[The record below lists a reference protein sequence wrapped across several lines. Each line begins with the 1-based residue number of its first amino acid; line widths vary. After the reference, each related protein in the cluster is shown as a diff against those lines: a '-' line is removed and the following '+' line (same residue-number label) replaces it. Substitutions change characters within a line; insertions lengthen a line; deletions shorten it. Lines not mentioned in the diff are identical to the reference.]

1 LQQELENNL
10 KVGLVKNFDNIMVVF
25 KSVKYKNFLSSGN
38 IFTEIKLDQHPTTLI
53 VGSNGAGKS
62 TFLDAI
68 TFSLF
73 GKPFRNINKP
83 QLVNS
88 INEKDCVVEIEFKIG
103 KINYKVVRGIKP
115 NTFEIYVDGSLLNQD
130 AKAKDYQDYLEKV
143 ILKMNYKSFTQ
154 IVILGS
160 TNFTPFMQLSAAD
173 RRTVIEDL
181 LDIQIFSSMNVI
193 VKNKL
198 HTLKDEAAQLKIQI
212 DNTKDKID
220 LHKKHLDELKKNTKE
235 IVDAKKQE
243 VVENKASLS
252 SLETEATNKE
262 VEIDNLVNETTDE
275 DSTTKKFQKLN
286 NLEAKIEGNIQ
297 KLEKDIEF
305 YSVNSTCPTCDQA
318 INNKEEKVHTCNSK
332 ITELNEGLTKLKEES
347 DAVLQRINTIK
358 AVQKQLKS
366 LEQDLVR
373 INTSRSQIRKY
384 IAKLED
390 EIAEIESKP
399 AMSDEFKAQSKT
411 LLNALQ
417 SFNDKRKE
425 VSEQTQNYDI
435 VAQLLKDGGIK
446 SKIIKQ
452 YVPVIN
458 KLVNKYLAAM
468 DFFVNFNIDEEFKET
483 IKSRHRDDFSYE
495 NFSEGEKKR
504 IDLALLFT
512 WRSVAKLKNSVNTNL
527 LIFDEVFDGSLDI
540 NGTEEFMKLI
550 NMMNEGTNIFVIT
563 HKSDQMVDK
572 FKYTIR
578 FGKVKNFSQVVS

>member
-1 LQQELENNL
+1 MIFFS
-10 KVGLVKNFDNIMVVF
+10 KVR
-25 KSVKYKNFLSSGN
+25 YKNFLSTGN
-38 IFTEIKLDQHPTTLI
+38 IFTEINLGEHSTTLI
-53 VGSNGAGKS
+53 VGENGAGKS

-88 INEKDCVVEIEFKIG
+88 INEKDCIVEIEFTIG

-115 NTFEIYVDGSLLNQD
+115 NTFEIYVDGDLLNQD
-130 AKAKDYQDYLEKV
+130 AKSKDYQDYLEKV

-198 HTLKDEAAQLKIQI
+198 HTLKDEATQLKIQI

-243 VVENKASLS
+243 IEENRTSLHQLQVEGSQ
-252 SLETEATNKE
+252 KE
-262 VEIDNLVNETTDE
+262 KQIDDLVFQVSDE
-275 DSTTKKFQKLN
+275 EFTTKRFNKLN

-318 INNKEEKVHTCNSK
+318 INNKEEKVHTCNNK
-332 ITELNEGLTKLKEES
+332 ITELSKGLKKLKEEN

-358 AVQKQLKS
+358 ATQKELKTF
-366 LEQDLVR
+366 EQDLVR
-373 INTSRSQIRKY
+373 INTSRSQIGKY
-384 IAKLED
+384 IKKLAD
-390 EIAEIESKP
+390 EITEIENKP
-399 AMSDEFKAQSKT
+399 AMSDEFKAQSKE

-417 SFNDKRKE
+417 TFNEKRKT

-572 FKYTIR
+572 FKHTIR
-578 FGKVKNFSQVVS
+578 FGKVKNFSQMV

>member
-1 LQQELENNL
+1 LI
-10 KVGLVKNFDNIMVVF
+10 FF
-25 KSVKYKNFLSSGN
+25 KTVRYKNFLSTGN
-38 IFTEIKLDQHPTTLI
+38 LFTEIRLGEHLTTLI
-53 VGSNGAGKS
+53 VGENGAGKS

-68 TFSLF
+68 TFALF

-88 INEKDCVVEIEFKIG
+88 INEKDCTVEIEFDVGKTRYKI
-103 KINYKVVRGIKP
+103 VRGIRP
-115 NTFEIYVDGSLLNQD
+115 NTFEIYVDGDMLNQD
-130 AKAKDYQDYLEKV
+130 AKSKDYQEYLEKV

-160 TNFTPFMQLSAAD
+160 TNFTPFMQLSASD
-173 RRTVIEDL
+173 RRAVIEDL
-181 LDIQIFSSMNVI
+181 LDIQIFSSMNII

-198 HTLKDEAAQLKIQI
+198 HTLKDQASNLKILI
-212 DNTKDKID
+212 DATKGKIE
-220 LHKKHLDELKKNTKE
+220 LHKRHLDELKRNTKD
-235 IVDAKKQE
+235 IIDAKKQE
-243 VVENKASLS
+243 IIENTTTLSELEASAL
-252 SLETEATNKE
+252 AKE
-262 VEIDNLVNETTDE
+262 SEIDKFVAQTSDE
-275 DSTTKKFQKLN
+275 EFTAKRFQKIN
-286 NLEAKIEGNIQ
+286 NLEAKIENNIQ

-305 YSVNSTCPTCDQA
+305 YSKNSTCPTCDQA
-318 INNKEEKVHTCNSK
+318 INNKEEKVHTCNNK
-332 ITELNEGLTKLKEES
+332 ITELTDGLNKLKEES

-358 AVQKQLKS
+358 TIQKELKS
-366 LEQDLVR
+366 LEQDLVSV
-373 INTSRSQIRKY
+373 NTSRNQIRKY
-384 IAKLED
+384 IKKLEA
-390 EIAEIESKP
+390 EIGEIESKP
-399 AMSDEFKAQSKT
+399 AMSEEFKAQSKT
-411 LLNALQ
+411 LLTDLHIHNE
-417 SFNDKRKE
+417 KRKE

-452 YVPVIN
+452 YVPIIN

-483 IKSRHRDDFSYE
+483 IKSRHRDDFSYD

-550 NMMNEGTNIFVIT
+550 NIMNEGTNVFVIT
-563 HKSDQMVDK
+563 HKSDQMIDK
-572 FKYTIR
+572 FKHTIR
-578 FGKVKNFSQVVS
+578 FGKIKNFSQMVN

>member
-1 LQQELENNL
+1 VIFFS
-10 KVGLVKNFDNIMVVF
+10 KVR
-25 KSVKYKNFLSSGN
+25 YKNFLSTGN
-38 IFTEIKLDQHPTTLI
+38 VFTEIDLGVHPTTLI
-53 VGSNGAGKS
+53 VGENGAGKS

-68 TFSLF
+68 TFALF

-103 KINYKVVRGIKP
+103 KINYKVIRGIRP
-115 NTFEIYVDGSLLNQD
+115 NTFEIYVNGDLLNQD
-130 AKAKDYQDYLEKV
+130 AKSKDYQDYLEKV

-198 HTLKDEAAQLKIQI
+198 HGLKDEATQLKIQI
-212 DNTKDKID
+212 DNTKDKIE

-235 IVDAKKQE
+235 IVDAKKLE
-243 VVENKASLS
+243 AEENKTALTA
-252 SLETEATNKE
+252 LVEEATTIE
-262 VEIDNLVNETTDE
+262 SEIDQLVNDTNDE
-275 DSTTKKFQKLN
+275 EFTTKRFNKLN
-286 NLEAKIEGNIQ
+286 QLEAKIEGNIQ

-332 ITELNEGLTKLKEES
+332 ITELNEGLNKLKEES

-358 AVQKQLKS
+358 ATQKQLKT

-373 INTSRSQIRKY
+373 NNTSRSQMRKY
-384 IAKLED
+384 IKKLED

-399 AMSDEFKAQSKT
+399 AMSDEFKAQSKE

-417 SFNDKRKE
+417 AFNEKRKT

-572 FKYTIR
+572 FKHTIR
-578 FGKVKNFSQVVS
+578 FGKVKNFSQMVN

>member
-1 LQQELENNL
+1 M
-10 KVGLVKNFDNIMVVF
+10 ITF
-25 KSVKYKNFLSSGN
+25 KSVRYKNFLSTGN
-38 IFTEIKLDQHPTTLI
+38 VFTEIKLNENATTLI
-53 VGSNGAGKS
+53 VGENGAGKS

-88 INEKDCVVEIEFKIG
+88 INEKDCIVEVEFAIASKQYKI
-103 KINYKVVRGIKP
+103 IRGIKP
-115 NTFEIYVDGSLLNQD
+115 NVFEIYIDGELLNQD
-130 AKAKDYQDYLEKV
+130 AKSKDYQEQLEKL

-160 TNFTPFMQLSAAD
+160 TNFTPFMQLSASD
-173 RRTVIEDL
+173 RRAVIEDL

-212 DNTKDKID
+212 DNTRDKIE

-243 VVENKASLS
+243 VNENTASLS
-252 SLETEATNKE
+252 DLETEATTKE
-262 VEIDNLVNETTDE
+262 TEIDNLLLKVEDE
-275 DSTTKKFQKLN
+275 DTTTKKFNKLN
-286 NLEAKIEGNIQ
+286 QLEAKIEGNIQ

-347 DAVLQRINTIK
+347 DAVLRRINTIK
-358 AVQKQLKS
+358 STQQNLKV

-373 INTSRSQIRKY
+373 INTSRKQVRNY
-384 IAKLED
+384 IAKLEK
-390 EIAEIESKP
+390 EISEIESKP
-399 AMSDEFKAQSKT
+399 AMSDEFKAQSKE

-417 SFNDKRKE
+417 AFNEKRKE

-550 NMMNEGTNIFVIT
+550 NMMNDNTNIFVIT
-563 HKSDQMVDK
+563 HKSDQMIDK
-572 FKYTIR
+572 FKHTIR
-578 FGKVKNFSQVVS
+578 FGKVKNFSQVI

>member
-1 LQQELENNL
+1 MIFFS
-10 KVGLVKNFDNIMVVF
+10 KVR
-25 KSVKYKNFLSSGN
+25 YKNFLSTGN
-38 IFTEIKLDQHPTTLI
+38 VFTEIDLGEHPTTLI
-53 VGSNGAGKS
+53 VGENGAGKS

-68 TFSLF
+68 TFALF

-103 KINYKVVRGIKP
+103 KINYKVIRGIRP
-115 NTFEIYVDGSLLNQD
+115 NTFEIYVNGDLLNQD
-130 AKAKDYQDYLEKV
+130 AKSKDYQDYLEKI

-198 HTLKDEAAQLKIQI
+198 HGLKDEATQLKIQI
-212 DNTKDKID
+212 DNTKDKIE

-235 IVDAKKQE
+235 IVDAKKLE
-243 VVENKASLS
+243 AEENKTALTA
-252 SLETEATNKE
+252 LVEEATTIE
-262 VEIDNLVNETTDE
+262 SEIDQLVNDTNDE
-275 DSTTKKFQKLN
+275 EFTTKRFNKLN
-286 NLEAKIEGNIQ
+286 QLEAKIEGNIQ

-332 ITELNEGLTKLKEES
+332 ITELNEGLNKLKEES

-358 AVQKQLKS
+358 ATQKQLKS

-373 INTSRSQIRKY
+373 NNTSRSQMRKY
-384 IAKLED
+384 IKKLED

-399 AMSDEFKAQSKT
+399 AMSDEFKAQSKE

-417 SFNDKRKE
+417 AFNEKRKS

-550 NMMNEGTNIFVIT
+550 NMMNEGTNVFVIT

-572 FKYTIR
+572 FKHTIR
-578 FGKVKNFSQVVS
+578 FGKVKNFSQMVL

>member
-1 LQQELENNL
+1 VIFFS
-10 KVGLVKNFDNIMVVF
+10 KVR
-25 KSVKYKNFLSSGN
+25 YKNFLSTGN
-38 IFTEIKLDQHPTTLI
+38 IFTEIDLGEHATTLI
-53 VGSNGAGKS
+53 IGENGAGKS

-68 TFSLF
+68 TFALF

-103 KINYKVVRGIKP
+103 KTNYKVVRGIKP
-115 NTFEIYVDGSLLNQD
+115 NTFEIYVNGDLLNQD

-198 HTLKDEAAQLKIQI
+198 HGLKDEAAQLKIQI
-212 DNTKDKID
+212 DNTKDKIE

-235 IVDAKKQE
+235 IVDAKKKE
-243 VVENKASLS
+243 FEENSTTLKNLAVELTEKETQIETIVS
-252 SLETEATNKE
+252 SISDEET
-262 VEIDNLVNETTDE
+262 
-275 DSTTKKFQKLN
+275 STKKFNKLN
-286 NLEAKIEGNIQ
+286 QLEAKIEGNIQ

-332 ITELNEGLTKLKEES
+332 ISELTDGLTKLKEES

-358 AVQKQLKS
+358 ATQKELKA

-373 INTSRSQIRKY
+373 ITTHRKQVRSY
-384 IAKLED
+384 IAKLQE
-390 EIAEIESKP
+390 EIDVIESKP
-399 AMSDEFKAQSKT
+399 AMSDEFKAQSKQ

-417 SFNDKRKE
+417 AFNDKRKE

-572 FKYTIR
+572 FKHTIR
-578 FGKVKNFSQVVS
+578 FGKVKNFSQMV

>member
-1 LQQELENNL
+1 LITFTT
-10 KVGLVKNFDNIMVVF
+10 VR
-25 KSVKYKNFLSSGN
+25 YKNFLSTGN
-38 IFTEIKLDQHPTTLI
+38 FFTEIELDKNATTLI
-53 VGSNGAGKS
+53 VGENGAGKS

-68 TFSLF
+68 TFALF

-88 INEKDCVVEIEFKIG
+88 VNEKDCVVEIEFKAG
-103 KINYKVVRGIKP
+103 KSHHKVIRGIKP
-115 NTFEIYVDGSLLNQD
+115 NVFEIYTDGLLVNQD
-130 AKAKDYQDYLEKV
+130 AKAKDYQDYLEKI

-160 TNFTPFMQLSAAD
+160 TNFTPFMQLSAYD

-181 LDIQIFSSMNVI
+181 LDIQIFSAMNVV

-235 IVDAKKQE
+235 LLDAKKKE
-243 VVENKASLS
+243 FEENSQTLKDLAIELTEKETQIETIVLS
-252 SLETEATNKE
+252 IS
-262 VEIDNLVNETTDE
+262 DE
-275 DSTTKKFQKLN
+275 EFTTKRFQKLN

-297 KLEKDIEF
+297 KLENDIEF

-318 INNKEEKVHTCNSK
+318 INNKDEKVHTCTSK
-332 ITELNEGLTKLKEES
+332 ISELTEGLTKLKEES

-358 AVQKQLKS
+358 TTQKELKS

-373 INTSRSQIRKY
+373 ITTHRKQVRSY
-384 IAKLED
+384 IAKIQE
-390 EIAEIESKP
+390 EIDIIQSKP

-417 SFNDKRKE
+417 AFNDKRKE
-425 VSEQTQNYDI
+425 VSEQTQHYDI

-563 HKSDQMVDK
+563 HKTDQMVDK
-572 FKYTIR
+572 FKHTIR
-578 FGKVKNFSQVVS
+578 FAKVKNFSQVVN

>member
-1 LQQELENNL
+1 VIFFS
-10 KVGLVKNFDNIMVVF
+10 KVR
-25 KSVKYKNFLSSGN
+25 YKNFLSTGN
-38 IFTEIKLDQHPTTLI
+38 IFTEIDLGAHPTTLI
-53 VGSNGAGKS
+53 VGENGAGKS

-68 TFSLF
+68 TFALF

-212 DNTKDKID
+212 DNTKDKIE

-235 IVDAKKQE
+235 IIDAKKQE

-252 SLETEATNKE
+252 SLETEATTKE
-262 VEIDNLVNETTDE
+262 VEIDTIVNETADE
-275 DSTTKKFQKLN
+275 DNTTRKFNKLN
-286 NLEAKIEGNIQ
+286 QLEAKIEGNIQ

-318 INNKEEKVHTCNSK
+318 INNKDEKVHTCNSK
-332 ITELNEGLTKLKEES
+332 ITELTEGLTKLKEES

-384 IAKLED
+384 IAKLET

-417 SFNDKRKE
+417 AFNDKRKE

-572 FKYTIR
+572 FKHTIR
-578 FGKVKNFSQVVS
+578 FGKVKNFSQMV

>member
-1 LQQELENNL
+1 VILFK
-10 KVGLVKNFDNIMVVF
+10 KVR
-25 KSVKYKNFLSSGN
+25 YKNFLSTGN
-38 IFTEIKLDQHPTTLI
+38 IFTEIPLNENATTLI
-53 VGSNGAGKS
+53 VGENGAGKS

-88 INEKDCVVEIEFKIG
+88 VNEKECLVEVEFDIG
-103 KINYKVVRGIKP
+103 KKSYKVIRGIKP
-115 NTFEIYVDGSLLNQD
+115 NVFEIYCDGELLNQD
-130 AKAKDYQDYLEKV
+130 AKAKDYQDHLEKI

-181 LDIQIFSSMNVI
+181 LDIQIFSAMNVI
-193 VKNKL
+193 VKSKL
-198 HTLKDEAAQLKIQI
+198 HTLKDEASHLKIQI
-212 DNTKDKID
+212 DNTKDKIE

-243 VVENKASLS
+243 VTENAASLS
-252 SLETEATNKE
+252 ALEVEATDKE
-262 VEIDNLVNETTDE
+262 TQIESLLNEVSDD
-275 DSTTKKFQKLN
+275 DSTSKKFNKLN
-286 NLEAKIEGNIQ
+286 QLEAKIEGNIQ

-318 INNKEEKVHTCNSK
+318 INNKDEKVHTCNSK
-332 ITELNEGLTKLKEES
+332 ITELTEGLTKLKEES
-347 DAVLQRINTIK
+347 DAVLRRINTIK
-358 AVQKQLKS
+358 STQQNLKV

-373 INTSRSQIRKY
+373 INTSRKQVRNY
-384 IAKLED
+384 IAKLEK
-390 EIAEIESKP
+390 ESKP
-399 AMSDEFKAQSKT
+399 AMSDEFKAQSKE

-417 SFNDKRKE
+417 AFNEKRKN
-425 VSEQTQNYDI
+425 VSEQTQHYDI

-550 NMMNEGTNIFVIT
+550 NMFAENTNIFVIT
-563 HKSDQMVDK
+563 HKTDQMVDK
-572 FKYTIR
+572 FKHTIR
-578 FGKVKNFSQVVS
+578 FAKVKNFSQVI

>member
-1 LQQELENNL
+1 VIFFS
-10 KVGLVKNFDNIMVVF
+10 KVR
-25 KSVKYKNFLSSGN
+25 YKNFLSTGN
-38 IFTEIKLDQHPTTLI
+38 VFTEIDLGEHPTTLI
-53 VGSNGAGKS
+53 VGENGAGKS

-88 INEKDCVVEIEFKIG
+88 INEKECIVEIEFRIG

-115 NTFEIYVDGSLLNQD
+115 NVFEIYVNGDLLNQD

-212 DNTKDKID
+212 DNTKEKIE

-235 IVDAKKQE
+235 IVDAKKKE
-243 VVENKASLS
+243 FEENSQTLKDIAIELTEKENQIEAIVLS
-252 SLETEATNKE
+252 ISDEET
-262 VEIDNLVNETTDE
+262 
-275 DSTTKKFQKLN
+275 STKKFQKLN
-286 NLEAKIEGNIQ
+286 QLEAKIEGNIQ

-332 ITELNEGLTKLKEES
+332 ITELAEGLNKLKEES
-347 DAVLQRINTIK
+347 DAVLYRINTIK
-358 AVQKQLKS
+358 ATQKELKT

-373 INTSRSQIRKY
+373 ITTNRKQIRSY
-384 IAKLED
+384 IAKLQE
-390 EIAEIESKP
+390 EIDVIESKP
-399 AMSDEFKAQSKT
+399 AMSDEFKAQSKQ

-417 SFNDKRKE
+417 AFNDKRKE

-452 YVPVIN
+452 YVPIIN

-550 NMMNEGTNIFVIT
+550 NMMNEGTNVFVIT

-572 FKYTIR
+572 FKHTIR
-578 FGKVKNFSQVVS
+578 FGKVKNFSQMVN

>member
-1 LQQELENNL
+1 
-10 KVGLVKNFDNIMVVF
+10 VIVF
-25 KSVKYKNFLSSGN
+25 KRVRYKNFLSTGN
-38 IFTEIKLDQHPTTLI
+38 FFTEIPLNENATTLI
-53 VGSNGAGKS
+53 VGENGAGKS

-88 INEKDCVVEIEFKIG
+88 VNEKDCVVEVEFTIG
-103 KINYKVVRGIKP
+103 KKEYKVVRGIKP
-115 NTFEIYVDGSLLNQD
+115 NVFEIYVDSSLLNQD
-130 AKAKDYQDYLEKV
+130 AKSKDYQDHLEKI

-193 VKNKL
+193 VKSKL
-198 HTLKDEAAQLKIQI
+198 HTLKDEAAHLKIQI
-212 DNTKDKID
+212 DNTKDKIE

-235 IVDAKKQE
+235 LVDAKKKE
-243 VVENKASLS
+243 FEENSKI
-252 SLETEATNKE
+252 LETLATELTDKE
-262 VEIDNLVNETTDE
+262 NQIETIVLSVSDE
-275 DSTTKKFQKLN
+275 EFTTKRFQKLN

-332 ITELNEGLTKLKEES
+332 ITELTEGLTKLKEES

-358 AVQKQLKS
+358 TTQKELKS

-373 INTSRSQIRKY
+373 ITTHRKQVRSY
-384 IAKLED
+384 IAKLQE
-390 EIAEIESKP
+390 EIDVIESKP

-417 SFNDKRKE
+417 AFNEKRKE

-550 NMMNEGTNIFVIT
+550 NMMNDNTNIFVIT
-563 HKSDQMVDK
+563 HKTDQMVDK
-572 FKYTIR
+572 FKHTIR
-578 FGKVKNFSQVVS
+578 FAKVKNFSQMVN

>member
-1 LQQELENNL
+1 VIFFS
-10 KVGLVKNFDNIMVVF
+10 KVR
-25 KSVKYKNFLSSGN
+25 YKNFLSTGN
-38 IFTEIKLDQHPTTLI
+38 IFTEINLGEHSTTLI
-53 VGSNGAGKS
+53 VGENGAGKS

-88 INEKDCVVEIEFKIG
+88 INEKDCIVEIEFTIG

-115 NTFEIYVDGSLLNQD
+115 NTFEIYVDGDLLNQD
-130 AKAKDYQDYLEKV
+130 AKSKDYQDYLEKV

-198 HTLKDEAAQLKIQI
+198 HTLKDEATQLKIQI

-243 VVENKASLS
+243 IEENRTSLHQLQVEGSQ
-252 SLETEATNKE
+252 KE
-262 VEIDNLVNETTDE
+262 KQIDDLVFQVSDE
-275 DSTTKKFQKLN
+275 EFTTKRFNKLN

-318 INNKEEKVHTCNSK
+318 INNKEEKVHTCNNK
-332 ITELNEGLTKLKEES
+332 ITELSKGLKKLKEEN

-358 AVQKQLKS
+358 ATQKELKTF
-366 LEQDLVR
+366 EQDLVR
-373 INTSRSQIRKY
+373 INTSRSQIGKY
-384 IAKLED
+384 IKKLAD
-390 EIAEIESKP
+390 EITEIENKP
-399 AMSDEFKAQSKT
+399 AMSDEFKAQSKE

-417 SFNDKRKE
+417 TFNEKRKT

-572 FKYTIR
+572 FKHTIR
-578 FGKVKNFSQVVS
+578 FGKVKNFSQMV

>member
-1 LQQELENNL
+1 MILFS
-10 KVGLVKNFDNIMVVF
+10 KVR
-25 KSVKYKNFLSSGN
+25 YKNFLSTGN
-38 IFTEIKLDQHPTTLI
+38 VFTEIDLGGHSTTLI
-53 VGSNGAGKS
+53 VGENGAGKS

-88 INEKDCVVEIEFKIG
+88 INEKDCVVEIEFQIG

-115 NTFEIYVDGSLLNQD
+115 NVFEIYMNGDLLNQD

-198 HTLKDEAAQLKIQI
+198 HGLKDEAAQLKIQI
-212 DNTKDKID
+212 DNTKDKIE

-235 IVDAKKQE
+235 IVDAKKKE
-243 VVENKASLS
+243 FEENSTTLKNLAVELTDKESQIESIVLS
-252 SLETEATNKE
+252 ISDEET
-262 VEIDNLVNETTDE
+262 
-275 DSTTKKFQKLN
+275 STKKFNKLN
-286 NLEAKIEGNIQ
+286 QLEAKIEGNIQ

-332 ITELNEGLTKLKEES
+332 ITELTEGLTKLKEES
-347 DAVLQRINTIK
+347 DAVLQRINNIK
-358 AVQKQLKS
+358 ATQKQLKS

-373 INTSRSQIRKY
+373 INTSRMQVRKY
-384 IAKLED
+384 VKKLED
-390 EIAEIESKP
+390 EITEIENKP

-417 SFNDKRKE
+417 GFNDKRKE

-452 YVPVIN
+452 YVPIIN

-572 FKYTIR
+572 FKHTIR
-578 FGKVKNFSQVVS
+578 FGKVKNFSQMVN

>member
-1 LQQELENNL
+1 M
-10 KVGLVKNFDNIMVVF
+10 IVF
-25 KSVKYKNFLSSGN
+25 KKVRYKNFLSTGN
-38 IFTEIKLDQHPTTLI
+38 IFTEIPLNENATTLI
-53 VGSNGAGKS
+53 VGENGAGKS

-88 INEKDCVVEIEFKIG
+88 VNEKDCVVEVEFAIG
-103 KINYKVVRGIKP
+103 KKEYKVIRGIKP
-115 NTFEIYVDGSLLNQD
+115 NVFEIYVDGSLLNQD
-130 AKAKDYQDYLEKV
+130 AKAKDYQDHLEKL

-193 VKNKL
+193 VKSKI
-198 HTLKDEAAQLKIQI
+198 HALKDEAAQLKIQI
-212 DNTKDKID
+212 DNTKDKIE

-235 IVDAKKQE
+235 LVDAKKQE
-243 VVENKASLS
+243 VVENTTSLS
-252 SLETEATNKE
+252 QLENDATSKE

-318 INNKEEKVHTCNSK
+318 INNKDEKVHTCNSK
-332 ITELNEGLTKLKEES
+332 ITELTEGLTKLKEES
-347 DAVLQRINTIK
+347 DAVLRRINNIK
-358 AVQKQLKS
+358 ATQKQLQT

-373 INTSRSQIRKY
+373 INTSRMQIRKY
-384 IAKLED
+384 VKKLED
-390 EIAEIESKP
+390 EITEIEHKP

-417 SFNDKRKE
+417 AFNDKRKT
-425 VSEQTQNYDI
+425 VSEQLQNYDI

-550 NMMNEGTNIFVIT
+550 YMMNDDANIFVIT
-563 HKSDQMVDK
+563 HKTDQMVDK
-572 FKYTIR
+572 FKHTIR
-578 FGKVKNFSQVVS
+578 FGKVKNFSQMV

>member
-1 LQQELENNL
+1 
-10 KVGLVKNFDNIMVVF
+10 VITF
-25 KSVKYKNFLSSGN
+25 KSVRYKNFLSTGN
-38 IFTEIKLDQHPTTLI
+38 VFTEIKLNENATTLI
-53 VGSNGAGKS
+53 VGENGAGKS

-88 INEKDCVVEIEFKIG
+88 INEKDCVVEVEFAIASKQYKI
-103 KINYKVVRGIKP
+103 IRGIKP
-115 NTFEIYVDGSLLNQD
+115 NVFEIYIDGELLNQD
-130 AKAKDYQDYLEKV
+130 AKSKDYQEQLEKL

-160 TNFTPFMQLSAAD
+160 TNFTPFMQLSASD
-173 RRTVIEDL
+173 RRAVIEDL

-212 DNTKDKID
+212 DNTRDKIE

-243 VVENKASLS
+243 VRENTASLS
-252 SLETEATNKE
+252 DLETEATTKE
-262 VEIDNLVNETTDE
+262 TEIDNLLLKVEDE
-275 DSTTKKFQKLN
+275 DTTTKKFNKLN
-286 NLEAKIEGNIQ
+286 QLEAKIEGNIQ

-332 ITELNEGLTKLKEES
+332 ITELNEGLNKLKEES
-347 DAVLQRINTIK
+347 DAVLHRINTIK
-358 AVQKQLKS
+358 TTQKELKT

-373 INTSRSQIRKY
+373 INTSRKQVRNY
-384 IAKLED
+384 IAKLEK

-399 AMSDEFKAQSKT
+399 AMSDEFKAQSKE

-417 SFNDKRKE
+417 SFNEKRKE

-550 NMMNEGTNIFVIT
+550 NMMNDNTNIFVIT

-572 FKYTIR
+572 FKHTIR
-578 FGKVKNFSQVVS
+578 FGKVKNFSQVI

>member
-1 LQQELENNL
+1 
-10 KVGLVKNFDNIMVVF
+10 
-25 KSVKYKNFLSSGN
+25 
-38 IFTEIKLDQHPTTLI
+38 
-53 VGSNGAGKS
+53 
-62 TFLDAI
+62 
-68 TFSLF
+68 LF

-88 INEKDCVVEIEFKIG
+88 INEKDCIVEIEFSISK
-103 KINYKVVRGIKP
+103 KNYKIIRGIRP
-115 NTFEIYVDGSLLNQD
+115 NLFEIYVDGELLNQD
-130 AKAKDYQDYLEKV
+130 ARAKDYQDQLEKL

-160 TNFTPFMQLSAAD
+160 TNFTPFMQLSAYD
-173 RRTVIEDL
+173 RRAVIEDL
-181 LDIQIFSSMNVI
+181 LDIQIFSAMNVV
-193 VKNKL
+193 VKSKL
-198 HTLKDEAAQLKIQI
+198 SNLKEEASKIKIQI
-212 DNTKDKID
+212 DNTKDKIE

-235 IVDAKKQE
+235 IVDAKKLE
-243 VVENKASLS
+243 VKENLEQLDTLKTESDSL
-252 SLETEATNKE
+252 NDG
-262 VEIDNLVNETTDE
+262 IDKLLTDIQDE
-275 DSTTKKFQKLN
+275 DLTSKRFNKLN

-305 YSVNSTCPTCDQA
+305 YSDHSTCPTCDQA
-318 INNKEEKVHTCNSK
+318 INNKEEKVHTCNTK
-332 ITELNEGLTKLKEES
+332 ITELNDGLKKLKEES
-347 DAVLQRINTIK
+347 DAVLERINTIK
-358 AVQKQLKS
+358 STQKQITQLQ
-366 LEQDLVR
+366 QDLVR
-373 INTSRSQIRKY
+373 NTTSSKQIRNY
-384 IAKLED
+384 IKKLEK
-390 EIAEIESKP
+390 EIEDIESKP
-399 AMSDEFKAQSKT
+399 AMSDEFKAQSKE

-417 SFNDKRKE
+417 AFNEKRKE
-425 VSEQTQNYDI
+425 VSENTQNYDI

-452 YVPVIN
+452 YVPIIN

-550 NMMNEGTNIFVIT
+550 NMMNENTNIFVIT
-563 HKSDQMVDK
+563 HKTDQMVDK
-572 FKYTIR
+572 FKHTIR
-578 FGKVKNFSQVVS
+578 FGKVKNFSQVI

>member
-1 LQQELENNL
+1 MI
-10 KVGLVKNFDNIMVVF
+10 NFSVVR
-25 KSVKYKNFLSSGN
+25 YKNFLSTGN
-38 IFTEIKLDQHPTTLI
+38 LFTEIPLIENPTTLI
-53 VGSNGAGKS
+53 VGENGAGKS

-68 TFSLF
+68 TFALF

-83 QLVNS
+83 QLINS
-88 INEKDCVVEIEFKIG
+88 INEKDCVVEIEFTIG
-103 KINYKVVRGIKP
+103 KKSYKIIRGIKP
-115 NTFEIYVDGSLLNQD
+115 NIFEIHCDGDLLNQD
-130 AKAKDYQDYLEKV
+130 AKSKDYQDHLEKN

-181 LDIQIFSSMNVI
+181 LDIQIFSAMNQV
-193 VKNKL
+193 VKSKIHL
-198 HTLKDEAAQLKIQI
+198 YKDEAAQLKIQI
-212 DNTKDKID
+212 DNTKDKIE
-220 LHKKHLDELKKNTKE
+220 LHKKHLEELKKNSKE
-235 IVDAKKQE
+235 IVDAKKTE
-243 VVENKASLS
+243 VKENTASLS
-252 SLETEATNKE
+252 EFENEATDIETKIENLSIE
-262 VEIDNLVNETTDE
+262 VSE
-275 DSTTKKFQKLN
+275 DDTVTKKFNKLN
-286 NLEAKIEGNIQ
+286 QLEAKIEGNIQ

-318 INNKEEKVHTCNSK
+318 INNKEEKVHTCNTK
-332 ITELNEGLTKLKEES
+332 ISELNEGLNKLKEES
-347 DAVLQRINTIK
+347 DAVLHRINTIK
-358 AVQKQLKS
+358 TTQKQLKL

-373 INTSRSQIRKY
+373 INTSRKQVRNY
-384 IAKLED
+384 ITKLEK
-390 EIAEIESKP
+390 EIEEIESKP
-399 AMSDEFKAQSKT
+399 AMSDQFKAQSKI
-411 LLNALQ
+411 LLNDLQ
-417 SFNDKRKE
+417 AFNEKRKT
-425 VSEQTQNYDI
+425 VSEQLQNYDI

-572 FKYTIR
+572 FKNTIR
-578 FGKVKNFSQVVS
+578 FAKVKNFSQMVN

>member
-1 LQQELENNL
+1 M
-10 KVGLVKNFDNIMVVF
+10 IIF
-25 KSVKYKNFLSSGN
+25 KQVRYKNFLSTGN
-38 IFTEIKLDQHPTTLI
+38 VFTEIPLNENATTLI
-53 VGSNGAGKS
+53 VGENGAGKS

-68 TFSLF
+68 TFALF

-88 INEKDCVVEIEFKIG
+88 INEKDCIVEIEFSISK
-103 KINYKVVRGIKP
+103 KNYKIIRGIRP
-115 NTFEIYVDGSLLNQD
+115 NLFEIYVDGELLNQD
-130 AKAKDYQDYLEKV
+130 ARAKDYQDQLEKL

-160 TNFTPFMQLSAAD
+160 TNFTPFMQLSAYD
-173 RRTVIEDL
+173 RRAVIEDL
-181 LDIQIFSSMNVI
+181 LDIQIFSAMNVV
-193 VKNKL
+193 VKSKL
-198 HTLKDEAAQLKIQI
+198 SNLKEEASKIKIQI
-212 DNTKDKID
+212 DNTKDKIE

-235 IVDAKKQE
+235 IVDAKKLE
-243 VVENKASLS
+243 VKENLEQLDTLKTESDSL
-252 SLETEATNKE
+252 NDG
-262 VEIDNLVNETTDE
+262 IDKLLTDIQDE
-275 DSTTKKFQKLN
+275 DLTSKRFNKLN

-305 YSVNSTCPTCDQA
+305 YSDHSTCPTCDQA
-318 INNKEEKVHTCNSK
+318 INNKEEKVHTCNTK
-332 ITELNEGLTKLKEES
+332 ITELNDGLKKLKEES
-347 DAVLQRINTIK
+347 DAVLERINTIK
-358 AVQKQLKS
+358 STQKQITQLQ
-366 LEQDLVR
+366 QDLVR
-373 INTSRSQIRKY
+373 NTTSSKQIRNY
-384 IAKLED
+384 IKKLEK
-390 EIAEIESKP
+390 EIEDIESKP
-399 AMSDEFKAQSKT
+399 AMSDEFKAQSKE

-417 SFNDKRKE
+417 AFNEKRKE
-425 VSEQTQNYDI
+425 VSENTQNYDI

-452 YVPVIN
+452 YVPIIN

-550 NMMNEGTNIFVIT
+550 NMMNENTNIFVIT
-563 HKSDQMVDK
+563 HKTDQMVDK
-572 FKYTIR
+572 FKHTIR
-578 FGKVKNFSQVVS
+578 FGKVKNFSQVI

>member
-1 LQQELENNL
+1 MIFFS
-10 KVGLVKNFDNIMVVF
+10 KVR
-25 KSVKYKNFLSSGN
+25 YKNFLSTGN
-38 IFTEIKLDQHPTTLI
+38 IFTEINLGEHSTTLI
-53 VGSNGAGKS
+53 VGENGAGKS

-88 INEKDCVVEIEFKIG
+88 INEKDCIVEIEFTIG

-115 NTFEIYVDGSLLNQD
+115 NIFEIYVDGDLLNQD
-130 AKAKDYQDYLEKV
+130 AKSKDYQDYLEKV

-198 HTLKDEAAQLKIQI
+198 HTLKDEATQLKIQI

-243 VVENKASLS
+243 IEENRTSLHQLQVEGSQ
-252 SLETEATNKE
+252 KE
-262 VEIDNLVNETTDE
+262 KQIDDLVFQVSDE
-275 DSTTKKFQKLN
+275 EFTTKRFNKLN

-318 INNKEEKVHTCNSK
+318 INNKEEKVHTCNNK
-332 ITELNEGLTKLKEES
+332 ITELSKGLKKLKEEN

-358 AVQKQLKS
+358 ATQKELKTF
-366 LEQDLVR
+366 EQDLVR
-373 INTSRSQIRKY
+373 INTSRSQIGKY
-384 IAKLED
+384 IKKLAD
-390 EIAEIESKP
+390 EITEIENKP
-399 AMSDEFKAQSKT
+399 AMSDEFKAQSKE

-417 SFNDKRKE
+417 TFNEKRKT
-425 VSEQTQNYDI
+425 VSEQTQHYDI

-572 FKYTIR
+572 FKHTIR
-578 FGKVKNFSQVVS
+578 FGKVKNFSQMV

>member
-1 LQQELENNL
+1 VIL
-10 KVGLVKNFDNIMVVF
+10 F
-25 KSVKYKNFLSSGN
+25 KHIRYKNFLSSGN
-38 IFTEIKLDQHPTTLI
+38 IFTEINLHENPTTLI
-53 VGSNGAGKS
+53 VGENGAGKS

-88 INEKDCVVEIEFKIG
+88 INEKDCVVEIEFAIG
-103 KINYKVVRGIKP
+103 KKNYKVIRGIKP
-115 NTFEIYVDGSLLNQD
+115 NVFEIWCDNELLNQD
-130 AKAKDYQDYLEKV
+130 AKSKDYQEQLEKN

-160 TNFTPFMQLSAAD
+160 TNFTPFMQLSAGD
-173 RRTVIEDL
+173 RRAVIEDL
-181 LDIQIFSSMNVI
+181 LDIQIFSAMNVV
-193 VKNKL
+193 VKSKL

-212 DNTKDKID
+212 DNTKDKII
-220 LHKKHLDELKKNTKE
+220 LHKKHLEELKKNTKE
-235 IVDAKKQE
+235 IVDAKKNE
-243 VVENKASLS
+243 VVENTTT
-252 SLETEATNKE
+252 LENLATESTEKETQIENLLLQISDEETN
-262 VEIDNLVNETTDE
+262 
-275 DSTTKKFQKLN
+275 TKKFNKLN
-286 NLEAKIEGNIQ
+286 QLEAKIEGNIQ

-305 YSVNSTCPTCDQA
+305 YSENSNCPTCDQT
-318 INNKEEKVHTCNSK
+318 INNKEEKVHTCNTK
-332 ITELNEGLTKLKEES
+332 ITELTEGLTKLKEES

-358 AVQKQLKS
+358 ATQKELKT

-373 INTSRSQIRKY
+373 ITTSSKQVRNYIKKLNT
-384 IAKLED
+384 
-390 EIAEIESKP
+390 EIEEIENKP

-411 LLNALQ
+411 LLNDLQ
-417 SFNDKRKE
+417 AFNDKRKT
-425 VSEQTQNYDI
+425 VSEQTQHYDI

-563 HKSDQMVDK
+563 HKTDQMVDK
-572 FKYTIR
+572 FKHTIR
-578 FGKVKNFSQVVS
+578 FAKVKNFSQMVV

>member
-1 LQQELENNL
+1 MILFK
-10 KVGLVKNFDNIMVVF
+10 KVR
-25 KSVKYKNFLSSGN
+25 YKNFLSTGN
-38 IFTEIKLDQHPTTLI
+38 IFTEIPLNENATTLI
-53 VGSNGAGKS
+53 VGENGAGKS

-88 INEKDCVVEIEFKIG
+88 VNEKECLVEVEFDIG
-103 KINYKVVRGIKP
+103 KKSYKVIRGIKP
-115 NTFEIYVDGSLLNQD
+115 NVFEIYCDGELLNQD
-130 AKAKDYQDYLEKV
+130 AKAKDYQDHLEKI

-181 LDIQIFSSMNVI
+181 LDIQIFSAMNVI
-193 VKNKL
+193 VKSKL
-198 HTLKDEAAQLKIQI
+198 HTLKDEASHLKIQI
-212 DNTKDKID
+212 DNTKDKIE

-243 VVENKASLS
+243 VTENTASLS
-252 SLETEATNKE
+252 ALEIEATDKE
-262 VEIDNLVNETTDE
+262 TQIESLLNEVSDD
-275 DSTTKKFQKLN
+275 DSTSKKFNKLN
-286 NLEAKIEGNIQ
+286 QLEAKIEGNIQ

-318 INNKEEKVHTCNSK
+318 INNKDEKVHTCNSK
-332 ITELNEGLTKLKEES
+332 ITELTEGLTKLKEES
-347 DAVLQRINTIK
+347 DAVLRRINTIK
-358 AVQKQLKS
+358 STQQNLKV

-373 INTSRSQIRKY
+373 INTSRKQVRNY
-384 IAKLED
+384 IAKLEK
-390 EIAEIESKP
+390 EISEIESKP
-399 AMSDEFKAQSKT
+399 AMSDEFKAQSKE

-417 SFNDKRKE
+417 AFNEKRKT
-425 VSEQTQNYDI
+425 VSEQTQHYDI

-550 NMMNEGTNIFVIT
+550 NMFAENTNIFVIT
-563 HKSDQMVDK
+563 HKTDQMVDK
-572 FKYTIR
+572 FKHTIR
-578 FGKVKNFSQVVS
+578 FAKVKNFSQVI

>member
-1 LQQELENNL
+1 VIFFS
-10 KVGLVKNFDNIMVVF
+10 KVR
-25 KSVKYKNFLSSGN
+25 YKNFLSTGN
-38 IFTEIKLDQHPTTLI
+38 IFTEIDLGEHATTLI
-53 VGSNGAGKS
+53 IGENGAGKS

-68 TFSLF
+68 TFALF

-103 KINYKVVRGIKP
+103 KTNYKVVRGIKP
-115 NTFEIYVDGSLLNQD
+115 NTFEIYVNGDLLNQD

-198 HTLKDEAAQLKIQI
+198 HGLK
-212 DNTKDKID
+212 
-220 LHKKHLDELKKNTKE
+220 
-235 IVDAKKQE
+235 DAKKKE
-243 VVENKASLS
+243 FEENSTTLKNLAVELTEKETQIETIVS
-252 SLETEATNKE
+252 SISDEET
-262 VEIDNLVNETTDE
+262 
-275 DSTTKKFQKLN
+275 STKKFNKLN
-286 NLEAKIEGNIQ
+286 QLEAKIEGNIQ

-332 ITELNEGLTKLKEES
+332 ISELTDGLTKLKEES

-358 AVQKQLKS
+358 ATQKELKA

-373 INTSRSQIRKY
+373 ITTHRKQVRSY
-384 IAKLED
+384 IAKLQE
-390 EIAEIESKP
+390 EIDVIESKP
-399 AMSDEFKAQSKT
+399 AMSDEFKAQSKQ

-417 SFNDKRKE
+417 AYNDKRKE

-452 YVPVIN
+452 YVPIIN

-550 NMMNEGTNIFVIT
+550 NMMNEGTNVFVIT

-572 FKYTIR
+572 FKHTIR
-578 FGKVKNFSQVVS
+578 FGKVKNFSQMVN